1 MAPKRV
7 LDSCDGEHL
16 SAREGKQDTGF
27 YADHVLPYLINLT
40 MRNSYLVPY
49 RERVIAGAEGRV
61 LEIGIGSGLNLPFYS
76 GQVREILGLEPA
88 PRLIAMARRSA
99 HRSSFRRYDPLI
111 YTNSLGIDLSINRKN
126 RVLRAPAT
134 TDAYDSAE
142 HGPERGVPC
151 TLAPRRAGTQRSA
164 MSGRPWR

>member
-1 MAPKRV
+1 MLPKQV
-7 LDSCDGEHL
+7 SDSRNVEHL
-16 SAREGKQDTGF
+16 PDSEGKQDMGF

-49 RERVIAGAEGRV
+49 RERVISGAQGRV

-76 GQVREILGLEPA
+76 GQVHEILGLEPA
-88 PRLIAMARRSA
+88 PRLIAMAQRSA

-111 YTNSLGIDLSINRKN
+111 YTNSLGIDLSTNRKN

-134 TDAYDSAE
+134 K
-142 HGPERGVPC
+142 
-151 TLAPRRAGTQRSA
+151 
-164 MSGRPWR
+164 